1 MLGLR
6 WGKFLSTCYYDYTAV
21 SSVLAAA
28 LKHESVSTLVDVFS
42 SIPRGHRHS
51 DLDQLCY
58 HLRTGEAYG

>member
-28 LKHESVSTLVDVFS
+28 LKHESVTSTPS
-42 SIPRGHRHS
+42 AASHAGIA
-51 DLDQLCY
+51 
-58 HLRTGEAYG
+58 T